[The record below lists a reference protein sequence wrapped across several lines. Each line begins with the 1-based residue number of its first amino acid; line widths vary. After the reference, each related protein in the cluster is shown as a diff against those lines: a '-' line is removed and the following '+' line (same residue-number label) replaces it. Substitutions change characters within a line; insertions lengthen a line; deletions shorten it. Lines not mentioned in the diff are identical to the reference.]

1 MDGGLR
7 TDEAPGREGA
17 SACAANLP
25 VLVPRSSKPDRR
37 VHRRTAV
44 REDLPVSLV
53 VHAFRES
60 VMTERRLAPLTALT
74 TRARRPHRVD
84 PRAAAPLAIAPEPRS
99 RMVDNAVYSEGR
111 RVATPATAAESRE
124 ELAGGEDRLAWLGLY
139 RPEPQE
145 LGALAE
151 LYDLPDLAV
160 EDAIK
165 AHQRPKFERY
175 GDTLFVVLKAARYL
189 DEAEEVEFGELHLFL
204 GADFAI
210 TVRHSESPDLSRVRR
225 RLESEPALLAKGS
238 EAVLYATLDAV
249 VDETEVF
256 RGDPGVSRRIYE
268 LSQEVLEFQRAAQP
282 LTGILAA
289 ITAGFDKYGVDEELR
304 SYLRDVA
311 DHVTQVTERAE
322 GFRLQL
328 RDILTVNAT
337 LVAQRQNEEIR
348 ELTEASIAQGE
359 EVKKISAWAAILFA
373 PTLVGTVYGM
383 NLEMPETHWHL
394 GYPFALVLMGMV
406 SVVLYAV
413 FKRRDWI

>member
-1 MDGGLR
+1 M
-7 TDEAPGREGA
+7 A
-17 SACAANLP
+17 
-25 VLVPRSSKPDRR
+25 DRR
-37 VHRRTAV
+37 R
-44 REDLPVSLV
+44 
-53 VHAFRES
+53 
-60 VMTERRLAPLTALT
+60 APLTALT
-74 TRARRPHRVD
+74 TLARRPR
-84 PRAAAPLAIAPEPRS
+84 PELTLAPAPPSPAAADGNGERLALI
-99 RMVDNAVYSEGR
+99 VDNAVYSSGR
-111 RVATPATAAESRE
+111 RVATPETVAESHE
-124 ELAGGEDRLAWLGLY
+124 WLAEDPERLVWLGLY
-139 RPEPQE
+139 RPQPGE
-145 LGALAE
+145 LGELAE
-151 LYDLPDLAV
+151 QYDLPELAV

-189 DEAEEVEFGELHLFL
+189 DALEEVEFGELHLFL
-204 GADFAI
+204 GPNFAI

-225 RLESEPALLAKGS
+225 RLESEPALLEKGS
-238 EAVLYATLDAV
+238 EAVLYAILDAV
-249 VDETEVF
+249 VDGYSPVVAGLANDIDEIETEVF

-289 ITAGFDKYGVDEELR
+289 ITAGFDKYGVDEDLR
-304 SYLRDVA
+304 SYLRDVE
-311 DHVTQVTERAE
+311 DHVVQVNERVE

-383 NLEMPETHWHL
+383 NFDSIPELHWQL
-394 GYPFALVLMGMV
+394 GYPFALVLMAGV
-406 SVVLYAV
+406 SVTLYVV
-413 FKRRDWI
+413 FKRRGWI

>member
-1 MDGGLR
+1 
-7 TDEAPGREGA
+7 
-17 SACAANLP
+17 
-25 VLVPRSSKPDRR
+25 
-37 VHRRTAV
+37 
-44 REDLPVSLV
+44 
-53 VHAFRES
+53 
-60 VMTERRLAPLTALT
+60 MTERRLAPLTALT
-74 TRARRPHRVD
+74 TLARRPPRGD
-84 PRAAAPLAIAPEPRS
+84 ARAAAPRPAAPQPQPRI
-99 RMVDNAVYSEGR
+99 VDNAVYSEGR
-111 RVATPATAAESRE
+111 RVATPDTAAESRE
-124 ELAGGEDRLAWLGLY
+124 ELAAGEDRLAWLGLY
-139 RPEPQE
+139 RPEPHE
-145 LGALAE
+145 LGELAE
-151 LYDLPDLAV
+151 LFDLPELAV

-175 GDTLFVVLKAARYL
+175 GGTLFVVLKAARYL
-189 DEAEEVEFGELHLFL
+189 DAVEEVQFGELHLFL
-204 GADFAI
+204 GTDFVI

-249 VDETEVF
+249 VDGYAPVVAGLANDIDEIEVQVF
-256 RGDPGVSRRIYE
+256 AGDPGASRRIYD

-311 DHVTQVTERAE
+311 DHVAQVNERVE

-337 LVAQRQNEEIR
+337 LVAQRQNDEIR

-383 NLEMPETHWHL
+383 NLQMPETSWHF
-394 GYPFALVLMGMV
+394 GYPFALLLMGLV
-406 SVVLYAV
+406 SGVLYAV

>member
-1 MDGGLR
+1 MADR
-7 TDEAPGREGA
+7 RRMP
-17 SACAANLP
+17 LP
-25 VLVPRSSKPDRR
+25 VLP
-37 VHRRTAV
+37 T
-44 REDLPVSLV
+44 L
-53 VHAFRES
+53 
-60 VMTERRLAPLTALT
+60 
-74 TRARRPHRVD
+74 ARRPRVEVL
-84 PRAAAPLAIAPEPRS
+84 APPSRTPPPPTEAPPS
-99 RMVDNAVYSEGR
+99 RIVDNAVYSAGR
-111 RVATPATAAESRE
+111 RVATPETVADSRAE
-124 ELAGGEDRLAWLGLY
+124 LDQGEGRLVWLGLY
-139 RPEPQE
+139 RPEARE
-145 LGALAE
+145 LGELAE
-151 LYDLPDLAV
+151 QFDLPELAV

-175 GDTLFVVLKAARYL
+175 GGTLFVVLKAARYR
-189 DEAEEVEFGELHLFL
+189 DEIEEVEFGELHLFL

-249 VDETEVF
+249 VDGYSPVVAGLANDIDEIETEVF

-282 LTGILAA
+282 LTGILAG
-289 ITAGFDKYGVDEELR
+289 IMAGFDKYGVDEELR

-311 DHVTQVTERAE
+311 DHVVQVNERVE

-337 LVAQRQNEEIR
+337 LVAQRQNDEIR
-348 ELTEASIAQGE
+348 ELTETSIAQGE

-383 NLEMPETHWHL
+383 NFHDMPELGWRL
-394 GYPFALVLMGMV
+394 GYPFALVLMLLV
-406 SVVLYAV
+406 SVALYGV

>member
-1 MDGGLR
+1 
-7 TDEAPGREGA
+7 
-17 SACAANLP
+17 
-25 VLVPRSSKPDRR
+25 
-37 VHRRTAV
+37 
-44 REDLPVSLV
+44 
-53 VHAFRES
+53 
-60 VMTERRLAPLTALT
+60 MTERRLAPLTALT
-74 TRARRPHRVD
+74 TLGRRP
-84 PRAAAPLAIAPEPRS
+84 PRADVRVAPPQTAVPERRS
-99 RMVDNAVYSEGR
+99 RIVDNAVYSEGR
-111 RVATPATAAESRE
+111 RVATPDTAAESRD
-124 ELAGGEDRLAWLGLY
+124 ELAAGEDRLAWLGLY

-145 LGALAE
+145 LGELAE
-151 LYDLPDLAV
+151 LYDLPELAV

-175 GDTLFVVLKAARYL
+175 GGTLFVVLKAARYL
-189 DEAEEVEFGELHLFL
+189 DATEEVEFGELHLFL

-249 VDETEVF
+249 VDGYRPVVDGLATDIDEIETEVF

-268 LSQEVLEFQRAAQP
+268 LSQEVLEFQRAASP

-311 DHVTQVTERAE
+311 DHVTQVNERAE
-322 GFRLQL
+322 AFRLQL

-383 NLEMPETHWHL
+383 NFEDMPELGWQF
-394 GYPFALVLMGMV
+394 GYPMALLLMVGV
-406 SVVLYAV
+406 SATLYLV

>member
-1 MDGGLR
+1 L
-7 TDEAPGREGA
+7 
-17 SACAANLP
+17 
-25 VLVPRSSKPDRR
+25 
-37 VHRRTAV
+37 
-44 REDLPVSLV
+44 
-53 VHAFRES
+53 
-60 VMTERRLAPLTALT
+60 
-74 TRARRPHRVD
+74 
-84 PRAAAPLAIAPEPRS
+84 
-99 RMVDNAVYSEGR
+99 
-111 RVATPATAAESRE
+111 
-124 ELAGGEDRLAWLGLY
+124 
-139 RPEPQE
+139 
-145 LGALAE
+145 
-151 LYDLPDLAV
+151 
-160 EDAIK
+160 
-165 AHQRPKFERY
+165 ERY
-175 GDTLFVVLKAARYL
+175 GGTLFVVLKAARYL
-189 DEAEEVEFGELHLFL
+189 DATEEVEFGELHLFL

-249 VDETEVF
+249 VDGYRPVVDGLATDIDEIETEVF

-268 LSQEVLEFQRAAQP
+268 LSQEVLEFQRAAFP

-311 DHVTQVTERAE
+311 DHVTQVNERAE
-322 GFRLQL
+322 AFRLQL

-383 NLEMPETHWHL
+383 NFEDMPELGWQF
-394 GYPFALVLMGMV
+394 GYPMALLLMVGV
-406 SVVLYAV
+406 SATLYLV